1 MIVGIIEGPV
11 LGGAAVLESRSGHV
25 VPVRQRSV
33 DIAVLDVGSY
43 GWGVKVEINLI

>member
-1 MIVGIIEGPV
+1 MIEGIIEGPV

-33 DIAVLDVGSY
+33 DIAVLDVGGY
-43 GWGVKVEINLI
+43 DWVVEVGIN